1 MRRLLILFVFLFSN
15 VLSPAVQAQSSDS
28 GPLPTQRFVTQPDT
42 DHFGADL
49 QALFDTSL
57 QSCQRACATQSAC
70 VGFVYNV
77 KSNAC
82 FPKSELRD
90 PSTFVGALTVRK
102 LQVDAGLAA
111 RAADR
116 ASQLTLPG
124 TVDVASA
131 RKLASEIGTR
141 YQLSGRDIGTLIDG
155 AQQFFAGNNA
165 TMAARWMGEAV
176 ALSDAP
182 DLWVDY
188 ARYVRAMP
196 TDNSS
201 ETRRNLAESVA
212 AALNGYLRADA
223 APMQVN
229 ALIEAAQSLEKLGR
243 GRDMISVLRLA
254 EEIQPRKQIAELLN
268 NAVAKYGFRVSDT
281 RVEADS
287 ADPRMCIVFSEDLVK
302 TGVTYSDY
310 LKSEA
315 EGLAAEASGQELC
328 LTGLT
333 HGQHL
338 RVTLR
343 RGLPAANG
351 ETLIKDVEL
360 SHYIRDRS
368 PSVRFPGRAY
378 VLARSDVTALPVE
391 TVNVDRLDLKL
402 SRISDR
408 NLLRSMQDDLFAR
421 PLNQWQSENFDATVA
436 EELWTGTA
444 EVQQELNRDMTTRLP
459 LDDVLADQP
468 VGIYALSAAVPGAD
482 PYDSPAAMQ
491 WFVLTDLGLS
501 SMSGADGLH
510 VQVQGLSDAKARA
523 GVEVE
528 LISEANA
535 VIARST
541 SDDTGYAHFAP
552 GLTRGTG
559 SAAPAMLLARAGEED
574 FAFLSL
580 RDAAFDLSDRGVEG
594 RPAPGPVDVFLT
606 TDRGA
611 YRAGETINVTALSRG
626 PRAQAIEGLPLIAV
640 LKRPDGVEYSRHI
653 SEGGDAGG
661 HVYALPVGDSAP
673 RGSWA
678 IEIYADPKAE
688 PLARQTVLVE
698 DFLPERIDFEQ
709 DIRDVAGLR
718 PGGQLVVDID
728 ARFLFGA
735 PGAGLSV
742 EGDVSLAPVRQLA
755 DWPGYRFGRYDAETN
770 RQTRYFSGEDTGAD
784 GQSVA
789 AGDLPE
795 VEAAGLPLEARLRTR
810 LSDGSARPVERELT
824 VPVQPATP
832 VIGIKTQFADDVV
845 AEGTEAG
852 FELIS
857 LAPDLTPAPMQ
868 VQWVLNRVETRYQ
881 WYQLYGDWQWE
892 PITRRTRVASGE
904 AMLGGDPVEVTAPVD
919 WGRYEL
925 VVERLDG
932 DYVTAAQDFYAGWYV
947 PASDAQTPDRL
958 ELSLDGQSYTP
969 GDTARLRIV
978 PQAAGTALISV
989 MGSELIHRQAVE
1001 VTAGENVIPLEVTSD
1016 WGSGAYVTASV
1027 VQPVASRQG
1036 RTPTRALGIAHA
1048 TVTQPGQELDV
1059 TINTPDVTRPRQTVE
1074 ATVTVAGAEAGEEV
1088 WLTLAAVDVGILN
1101 LTGFQGPDPVG
1112 YFHGQRR
1119 LGMELRDIYGR
1130 LIDPGNGA
1138 LGRVRS
1144 GGDAGLGAQFQ
1155 SPPPTQDLMSVF
1167 HGAVQVGDDGIVS
1180 LPIDLPDFNGT
1191 VRLMAVAW
1199 TDRSVGQAEADMI
1212 VRDPVVLT
1220 ASLPRFLAPGD
1231 QSRIRL
1237 DITHADGPAG
1247 EIGLGAEV
1255 IGAGLQLGALPPSVT
1270 LTEQGRV
1277 LLELPVIAGAVGDP
1291 EVRLS
1296 LTTPGGDVL
1305 DQTLRLPVRANDPE
1319 VSETRRF
1326 SLAGGDSFLFNADV
1340 FAGLRPGSARA
1351 VMSAGPLAKFDVP
1364 GLLSQ
1369 LDGYPYGCTEQVTS
1383 KALPLLYLSSVAE
1396 AAGLGDGPKVDA
1408 RINGAIRKVLTRQA
1422 ANGAFGL
1429 WRAESGDL
1437 WLDAYASDFLSRARA
1452 KGYMVPDQAFARAM
1466 DNLRNRLN
1474 YAPDFDSGGEEVAY
1488 ALLVLA
1494 REGAA
1499 AMGDLRYYADTK
1511 ADAFS
1516 TPMGAAQLGA
1526 ALAAYGDQRR
1536 ADKMFAR
1543 AAQMIA
1549 GQGAEK
1555 PVWRVDY
1562 GTQLRDSAAVLA
1574 LAVEAGS
1581 TAVNRDYLTARVAG
1595 GDGYRSTQ
1603 EAAWSLMAAQALVD
1617 NPEDSGL
1624 RVNGQPV
1631 TGAFVEVMQGDSPAD
1646 LSVTAAS
1653 GRSTDITLTR
1663 IGVPVVPP
1671 AARGYGFALTRE
1683 YYTLEGEPV
1692 DLASVAVGTR
1702 LVTVLRVLP
1711 QEEIGAR
1718 LMVNDPLPAGL
1729 EIDNPNLLRSGD
1741 LRDLDWLSLWD
1752 ADHVEFRSDR
1762 FLAAVTSRGDDPITL
1777 AYMVRAVS
1785 PGDFHHPA
1793 ASVEDMYRPAYR
1805 ANTAAGRLQV
1815 R

>member
-1 MRRLLILFVFLFSN
+1 MQRLLILLVFLFSN
-15 VLSPAVQAQSSDS
+15 VLGSVAIAQTSESK
-28 GPLPTQRFVTQPDT
+28 PLPAHRFVTQPDT

-57 QSCQRACATQSAC
+57 EACQRACATQGAC
-70 VGFVYNV
+70 VGFVYNL

-82 FPKSELRD
+82 FPKSELSA

-102 LQVDAGLAA
+102 VPVDSDLAA

-116 ASQLTLPG
+116 ASRLPLRG
-124 TVDVASA
+124 GNDLSA
-131 RKLASEIGTR
+131 ARTLASDIGSR
-141 YQLSGRDIGTLIDG
+141 YPLSGRDLGVLVDG
-155 AQQFFAGNNA
+155 SQQFFAGNNA

-182 DLWVDY
+182 DLWVEY
-188 ARYVRAMP
+188 ARFVRAIP
-196 TDNSS
+196 TDRSS
-201 ETRRNLAESVA
+201 ETRRNLAEAAS

-223 APMQVN
+223 APLQAT
-229 ALIEAAQSLEKLGR
+229 ALTEAALALEKLGR
-243 GRDMISVLRLA
+243 GRDMVSMLRLA
-254 EEIQPRKQIAELLN
+254 QDIAPRQDIAALLDR
-268 NAVAKYGFRVSDT
+268 AVAKYGFRVSDT

-287 ADPRMCIVFSEDLVK
+287 ADPRICIVFSEELAQ
-302 TGVTYSDY
+302 TGVTYGDY
-310 LKSEA
+310 LKSDA
-315 EGLAAEASGQELC
+315 KGLAAEASGQELC

-351 ETLIKDVEL
+351 EALVKDVDL
-360 SHYIRDRS
+360 RHYIRDRS

-391 TVNVDRLDLKL
+391 TVNVDMLDLKL
-402 SRISDR
+402 SRVSDR

-421 PLNQWQSENFDATVA
+421 PLNQWQSENFDATLA
-436 EELWTGTA
+436 EVLWSGTA

-459 LDDVLADQP
+459 LNDVLADQP
-468 VGIYALSAAVPGAD
+468 VGIYALSASIPGAD

-535 VIARST
+535 VIARAT
-541 SDDTGYAHFAP
+541 SDVTGYARFAP

-580 RDAAFDLSDRGVEG
+580 RDAGFDLSDRGVEG

-611 YRAGETINVTALSRG
+611 YRAGETINVTALSRD

-653 SEGGDAGG
+653 SDGGSAGG
-661 HVYALPVGDSAP
+661 HVFALPVGDSVP
-673 RGSWA
+673 RGSWSV
-678 IEIYADPKAE
+678 EIYTDPKAD

-709 DIRDVAGLR
+709 EIRDVARLR
-718 PGGQLVVDID
+718 PGGQMVVDVK

-742 EGDVSLAPVRQLA
+742 EGDVSLSPVRQLS
-755 DWPGYRFGRYDAETN
+755 DWPGYRFGRYDAETT
-770 RQTRYFSGEDTGAD
+770 RQTRYFSADDTDAQGRA
-784 GQSVA
+784 VA
-789 AGDLPE
+789 TGDLPDI
-795 VEAAGLPLEARLRTR
+795 EAAGLPLEARLRLR
-810 LSDGSARPVERELT
+810 LADGSARPVERAQT
-824 VPVQPATP
+824 VPVRPATP
-832 VIGIKTQFADDVV
+832 VIGLKAQFADDVV

-852 FELIS
+852 FELVA
-857 LAPDLTPAPMQ
+857 LGPDLSPMPMQ
-868 VQWVLNRVETRYQ
+868 VQWVMNRVETRYQ

-904 AMLGGDPVEVTAPVD
+904 AMLGSEPVAITAPVD

-932 DYVTAAQDFYAGWYV
+932 EYVTAAQDFYAGWYV

-958 ELSLDGQSYTP
+958 ELSLDRESYAP

-978 PQAAGTALISV
+978 PQTAGTALISV
-989 MGSELIHRQAVE
+989 MGSELIHRQAVA
-1001 VTAGENVIPLEVTSD
+1001 VKAGENVIPLEVTSE
-1016 WGSGAYVTASV
+1016 WGSGAYVSASV
-1027 VQPVASRQG
+1027 VQPVASREG

-1048 TVTQPGQELDV
+1048 TVAQPGQELDV
-1059 TINTPDVTRPRQTVE
+1059 AITVPEITRPRQTIE
-1074 ATVTVAGAEAGEEV
+1074 ATVKVAGADAGEEV

-1101 LTGFQGPDPVG
+1101 LTGYQSPDPVG

-1144 GGDAGLGAQFQ
+1144 GGDAGLGGQFQ

-1167 HGAVQVGDDGIVS
+1167 HGAVKVDETGS
-1180 LPIDLPDFNGT
+1180 LRLPITLPDFNGT

-1199 TDRSVGQAEADMI
+1199 TDRSVGQAEADMV

-1247 EIGLGAEV
+1247 EVGLAVDVRGAGVRLGAV
-1255 IGAGLQLGALPPSVT
+1255 PASVGLA
-1270 LTEQGRV
+1270 EKGRV
-1277 LLELPVIAGAVGDP
+1277 ILEVPVTADAVGDP
-1291 EVRLS
+1291 ELRLS
-1296 LTTPGGDVL
+1296 LTTPGGAVL
-1305 DQTLRLPVRANDPE
+1305 EQMLRLPVRANDPE

-1326 SLAGGDSFLFNADV
+1326 SLASGDSFLFNADV
-1340 FAGLRPGSARA
+1340 FEGLRPGSARA

-1364 GLLSQ
+1364 GLLAQ

-1383 KALPLLYLSSVAE
+1383 KALPLLYLSSVAD
-1396 AAGLGDGPKVDA
+1396 AAGLGDRPKVDA
-1408 RINGAIRKVLTRQA
+1408 RINSAIRKVLTRQA

-1452 KGYMVPDQAFARAM
+1452 KGYVVPDQAFARAM

-1474 YAPDFDSGGEEVAY
+1474 YAPDFDNGGEEIAY

-1499 AMGDLRYYADTK
+1499 AMGDLRYYADVK
-1511 ADAFS
+1511 AEAFS

-1549 GQGAEK
+1549 GQGAEQ
-1555 PVWRVDY
+1555 PLWRVDY
-1562 GTQLRDSAAVLA
+1562 GTQLRDTAAVLA

-1581 TAVNRDYLTARVAG
+1581 AAVNRDYLTARVADS
-1595 GDGYRSTQ
+1595 DGLRSTQ
-1603 EAAWSLMAAQALVD
+1603 EAAWSLLAAQALVD
-1617 NPEDSGL
+1617 APEDSGL

-1631 TGAFVEVMQGDSPAD
+1631 AGAFVEVMAGGSPKE

-1683 YYTLEGEPV
+1683 YYTLEGAPV
-1692 DLASVAVGTR
+1692 DLTEVDVGTR

-1711 QEEIGAR
+1711 QEDIGAR

-1752 ADHVEFRSDR
+1752 ADHAEFRSDR
-1762 FLAAVTSRGDDPITL
+1762 FLAAVTSRGTDPITL

-1785 PGDFHHPA
+1785 PGSFHHPA